1 MKDSNSKQ
9 GRHFLSYTH
18 KDEILVDDIIQQLT
32 GLAKLQSQE
41 KTGNAAF
48 GAGLLHLVDALRP
61 YANSP
66 VAELPAMLRKFPPR
80 RNSKPSHRKP
90 KEALP
95 PDLDSLGLDVVEKIL
110 SDENYTKQQLA
121 ELGHRRFGISRSHLT
136 RLRKND
142 ALASIRA
149 ALANERAL
157 DVIEVE
163 ASRVGRSRSGV
174 TLARQES
181 GAGDHESSARDAT
194 PPVTLNT
201 AKRYEESPDS
211 RSRHRRAPSFR
222 RAPLHKS

>member
-80 RNSKPSHRKP
+80 RNSKPSHRCHP
-90 KEALP
+90 TWTP
-95 PDLDSLGLDVVEKIL
+95 LDWRSW
-110 SDENYTKQQLA
+110 
-121 ELGHRRFGISRSHLT
+121 RRFSRTRTTPSSSWLNLGIDDS
-136 RLRKND
+136 
-142 ALASIRA
+142 AS
-149 ALANERAL
+149 L
-157 DVIEVE
+157 DHI
-163 ASRVGRSRSGV
+163 
-174 TLARQES
+174 
-181 GAGDHESSARDAT
+181 
-194 PPVTLNT
+194 
-201 AKRYEESPDS
+201 SPDS
-211 RSRHRRAPSFR
+211 ARMTRWHLSAQ
-222 RAPLHKS
+222 PLPTREPLM

>member
-1 MKDSNSKQ
+1 M
-9 GRHFLSYTH
+9 
-18 KDEILVDDIIQQLT
+18 T

-95 PDLDSLGLDVVEKIL
+95 PDLDSLGLEVVEEIL

-121 ELGHRRFGISRSHLT
+121 ELGYRRFGISRSHLT

-181 GAGDHESSARDAT
+181 GVENLPARDRIVAHRSA
-194 PPVTLNT
+194 LDT
-201 AKRYEESPDS
+201 AQFTIPNSKF
-211 RSRHRRAPSFR
+211 PSHDQAGR
-222 RAPLHKS
+222 

>member
-18 KDEILVDDIIQQLT
+18 QDEILVDDIIQQLA

-48 GAGLLHLVDALRP
+48 GTGLLHLVDALRP

-66 VAELPAMLRKFPPR
+66 VAELPAMLRELPPR
-80 RNSKPSHRKP
+80 RSSKPSHRKP

-95 PDLDSLGLDVVEKIL
+95 PDLDSLGLEVVEEIL

-121 ELGHRRFGISRSHLT
+121 ELGYRRFGISRSHLT

-163 ASRVGRSRSGV
+163 ASRVGRARSGV

-181 GAGDHESSARDAT
+181 GVENLPARGRVVAPRSA
-194 PPVTLNT
+194 
-201 AKRYEESPDS
+201 
-211 RSRHRRAPSFR
+211 
-222 RAPLHKS
+222 